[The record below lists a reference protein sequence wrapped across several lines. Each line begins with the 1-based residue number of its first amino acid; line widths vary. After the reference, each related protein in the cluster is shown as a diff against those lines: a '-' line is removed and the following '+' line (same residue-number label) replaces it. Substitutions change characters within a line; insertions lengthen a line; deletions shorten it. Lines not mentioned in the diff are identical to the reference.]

1 MSKQSNVININGLKR
16 TTSAY
21 LANKEPR
28 QRLLALSIKS
38 SVTDINIFEYRRLRN
53 ELKELVEIIAYKID
67 KIESTLTF
75 KQYRRASKQSSYFD
89 KARTYKTVSQN
100 KKVHALADQ
109 ILLIEPTFKELQS
122 KKNNYYSKLA

>member
-1 MSKQSNVININGLKR
+1 
-16 TTSAY
+16 
-21 LANKEPR
+21 
-28 QRLLALSIKS
+28 
-38 SVTDINIFEYRRLRN
+38 
-53 ELKELVEIIAYKID
+53 LVEIIAYKID

-75 KQYRRASKQSSYFD
+75 KQYRRASKQYSYFD